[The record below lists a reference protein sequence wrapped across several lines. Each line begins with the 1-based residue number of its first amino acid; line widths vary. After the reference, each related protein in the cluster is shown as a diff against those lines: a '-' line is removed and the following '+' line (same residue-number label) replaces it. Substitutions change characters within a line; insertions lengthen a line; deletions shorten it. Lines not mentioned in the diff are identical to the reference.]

1 MSEDEKEKKS
11 LFDKI
16 VDSVSNRDEKEA
28 AAKAAAEKLAA
39 EKAAAE
45 KAAAE
50 KAAAAK
56 AAAERVAAAE
66 KEAAERAAAEKK
78 AAAERE
84 AARAAAAAKAA
95 AEKAAAEKEA
105 AQEKMAEHMAKA
117 AEAAAARK
125 AASVKKG
132 VVKAHKLY
140 IRADHADDAK
150 AVGGLDNGNEVT
162 IYETWTDGKNTWAR
176 IGDDQW
182 SAMVAGGKTYIEF
195 SKTAEEV
202 KAAEAEEA
210 RLLANAKK
218 GVVTAHS
225 LYIRADHDANAKSVG
240 GLVAGNEV
248 KILETW
254 SDGKNTWARIGE
266 DQWSAM
272 VYDGKT
278 YIKLEE

>member
-1 MSEDEKEKKS
+1 MSEDEEKKS
-11 LFDKI
+11 LWDKA
-16 VDSVSNRDEKEA
+16 VDKLTDRDEKAA
-28 AAKAAAEKLAA
+28 AAKAAADKI
-39 EKAAAE
+39 AAE

-56 AAAERVAAAE
+56 AAADRVAAAE
-66 KEAAERAAAEKK
+66 KASAERAAVEKK

-105 AQEKMAEHMAKA
+105 SQEKVAAQLAAAAKA
-117 AEAAAARK
+117 AAERK
-125 AASVKKG
+125 AAGKKG

-150 AVGGLDNGNEVT
+150 SVGGLENGNEVT

-176 IGDDQW
+176 IGEDQW
-182 SAMVAGGKTYIEF
+182 SAMVSGGKTYIEF
-195 SKTAEEV
+195 AKTEAEL
-202 KAAEAEEA
+202 KAAEAKAA
-210 RLLANAKK
+210 RDLANARK

-254 SDGKNTWARIGE
+254 TDGKNTWARIGE

>member
-1 MSEDEKEKKS
+1 MSEDDKEKKS

-16 VDSVSNRDEKEA
+16 VDAVSDRDEKEA
-28 AAKAAAEKLAA
+28 AAKAAADKLAA

-66 KEAAERAAAEKK
+66 KAAAERAAVEKK

-84 AARAAAAAKAA
+84 AARAAD
-95 AEKAAAEKEA
+95 KAAAEKEA
-105 AQEKMAEHMAKA
+105 AQAKVAAQLAAAAKA
-117 AEAAAARK
+117 AAERK
-125 AASVKKG
+125 AAGKKG

-150 AVGGLDNGNEVT
+150 AVGGLDGGNEVT
-162 IYETWTDGKNTWAR
+162 IYETWSDGKNTWAR
-176 IGDDQW
+176 IGEDQW
-182 SAMVAGGKTYIEF
+182 SAMEAGGKTFIEF
-195 SKTAEEV
+195 AKTEAEL
-202 KAAEAEEA
+202 KAAAAEEA

-225 LYIRADHDANAKSVG
+225 LYIRADHDARAKSVG

-254 SDGKNTWARIGE
+254 TDGKNTWARIGE

-272 VYDGKT
+272 EYDGKT
-278 YIKLEE
+278 YIKVEE